1 MTKEST
7 GAGDV
12 TRTLEL
18 LWSGIAEEEGKA
30 KPGPKRRLSIE
41 QIVTTAVELA
51 DEGGL
56 EALSMRNMAAK
67 LNLGVMGLYRY
78 VPSKAE
84 LLDLMIDHLN
94 GPADELKAHLDK
106 DWRTIM
112 EYTAQSMWDIYTDH
126 PWLLQVS
133 KARTVLG
140 PNTLAGLDFAIG
152 AFDGLNL
159 TDREKISI
167 FAAVEHHVTGA
178 AHAHI
183 LQVQAAQ
190 NMATTEEDFWQAQL
204 PFLEKAL
211 SSGMFPQIAQLQ
223 DENAF
228 ATDGRESM
236 LFGIRALLDGIEKQ
250 IIARKTKNTRKK

>member
-18 LWSGIAEEEGKA
+18 LWSGLAEEESKP

-51 DEGGL
+51 DEGGI
-56 EALSMRNMAAK
+56 EALSMRSVAAK

-94 GPADELKAHLDK
+94 GPADELKAHRGE

-112 EYTAQSMWDIYTDH
+112 EYTAQSIWDLHTDH

-159 TDREKISI
+159 SDREKISI
-167 FAAVEHHVTGA
+167 FAAVQHHVTGA

-183 LQVQAAQ
+183 LQAHAAQ
-190 NMATTEEDFWQAQL
+190 HMATTEDGFWQAQL

-211 SSGMFPQIAQLQ
+211 ASGMYPQIAQLQ
-223 DENAF
+223 DEDAF
-228 ATDGRESM
+228 AADGKEAM

-250 IIARKTKNTRKK
+250 IIARAAENPGKK